1 MTEVFTMFKRIGFV
15 LAAAVL
21 SFPAGAQVWPS
32 KPVRFVVPAGQGGT
46 IDPLTRFFADAY
58 TKALGQSFV
67 IENRPGAQGNT
78 GLASVA
84 KADPDGYTIGMA
96 ASSMIAINPHLY
108 AKMPYD
114 PRKELTGIVLV
125 GDVPNILV
133 VNPDVPVKTLA
144 EFTAYVK
151 ANGAKLNFGS
161 TGNGSSM
168 HLAGELYKT
177 LTGTV
182 MTHIP
187 YKVPADATNDL
198 ISGRTQLMFQL
209 MTGIQGQ
216 VKAGRVRPIAV
227 LSDQRWPGLPDVPT
241 TVEQGMGNLKSSV
254 WFAVV
259 APNGVPQ
266 VVIERINAETNSLLG
281 DAAFRARVQALGA
294 APMGGSPADYRKLYD
309 DEYTRWAQVVKVS
322 GAKID

>member
-1 MTEVFTMFKRIGFV
+1 MKKLILFLFLVC
-15 LAAAVL
+15 LAT
-21 SFPAGAQVWPS
+21 AGNSQTWPT
-32 KPVRFVVPAGQGGT
+32 KPVKFIVPAGPGGT
-46 IDPLTRFFADAY
+46 IDPLSRFLADTY
-58 TKALGQSFV
+58 TKVFGQNFL

-78 GLASVA
+78 GLAAIA

-108 AKMPYD
+108 KTMPYD
-114 PRKELTGIVLV
+114 PRKELLGIVLV

-133 VNPDVPVKTLA
+133 VHPDVPVRTLA

-151 ANGAKLNFGS
+151 SHPGKLNFGS

-177 LTGTV
+177 LTSTA

-187 YKVPADATNDL
+187 YKIPADATNDL

-209 MTGIQGQ
+209 MTGIQTQ
-216 VKAGRVRPIAV
+216 VKAGRVRAIAV
-227 LSDQRWPGLPDVPT
+227 LSDKRWPGLPDVAT
-241 TVEQGMGNLKSSV
+241 TVEQGMSQLRSSV

-259 APNGVPQ
+259 APQGLPQ
-266 VVIERINAETNSLLG
+266 PIAERINAETNKLLKDG
-281 DAAFRARVQALGA
+281 EFRIRILGLGA
-294 APMGGSPADYRKLYD
+294 SPMGGSAADFRKLYD
-309 DEYTRWAQVVKVS
+309 EEWTRWAEVVKVS

>member
-1 MTEVFTMFKRIGFV
+1 MKRLVLLSLLLGFS
-15 LAAAVL
+15 LA
-21 SFPAGAQVWPS
+21 GNAQNWPT
-32 KPVRFVVPAGQGGT
+32 KPVRFIVPAGQGGT
-46 IDPLTRFFADAY
+46 IDPLSRFFADAY
-58 TKALGQSFV
+58 GKAFGQTFV

-78 GLASVA
+78 GLAALA
-84 KADPDGYTIGMA
+84 KAEPDGYTIGMA
-96 ASSMIAINPHLY
+96 ASSMITINPHLY
-108 AKMPYD
+108 QSMPYD

-133 VNPDVPVKTLA
+133 VHPDVPVKTLA

-151 ANGAKLNFGS
+151 ANPGKLNFGS

-177 LTGTV
+177 LTSTA

-216 VKAGRVRPIAV
+216 VI
-227 LSDQRWPGLPDVPT
+227 
-241 TVEQGMGNLKSSV
+241 SSC
-254 WFAVV
+254 
-259 APNGVPQ
+259 
-266 VVIERINAETNSLLG
+266 S
-281 DAAFRARVQALGA
+281 
-294 APMGGSPADYRKLYD
+294 S
-309 DEYTRWAQVVKVS
+309 
-322 GAKID
+322 

>member
-1 MTEVFTMFKRIGFV
+1 MKR
-15 LAAAVL
+15 LAVVL
-21 SFPAGAQVWPS
+21 SLVLLSLPVHAQSWPA
-32 KPVRFVVPAGQGGT
+32 KPVRFIVPAGPGGT
-46 IDPLTRFFADAY
+46 IDPLSRFLADTYARVFGHNF
-58 TKALGQSFV
+58 L

-78 GLASVA
+78 GLAAIA
-84 KADPDGYTIGMA
+84 KAEPDGYTIGMA

-108 AKMPYD
+108 ATMPYD
-114 PRKELTGIVLV
+114 PRKELAGIVLV

-133 VNPDVPVKTLA
+133 VHPDVPARTLA

-151 ANGAKLNFGS
+151 SNPGKLNFGS

-177 LTGTV
+177 LTDTA

-187 YKVPADATNDL
+187 YKIPADATNDL

-209 MTGIQGQ
+209 MTGIQTQ

-227 LSDQRWPGLPDVPT
+227 LSDKRWPGLPDVPT
-241 TVEQGMGNLKSSV
+241 TVEQGMGSLRSSV

-259 APNGVPQ
+259 APQGVSQ
-266 VVIERINAETNSLLG
+266 AIADRINAETNKLLA
-281 DAAFRARVQALGA
+281 DAEFRVRVLGLGA
-294 APMGGSPADYRKLYD
+294 APMGGSAADYRRLYD
-309 DEYTRWAQVVKVS
+309 SEYARWAEVVKRS

>member
-1 MTEVFTMFKRIGFV
+1 MKRWFLLLFLIFF
-15 LAAAVL
+15 
-21 SFPAGAQVWPS
+21 STAGNSQNWPL
-32 KPVRFVVPAGQGGT
+32 KPVKFIVPAGQGGT
-46 IDPLTRFFADAY
+46 IDPLSRFFADAY
-58 TKALGQSFV
+58 GRIFGQTFV

-78 GLASVA
+78 GLAALA
-84 KADPDGYTIGMA
+84 KAEPDGYTLGMV

-108 AKMPYD
+108 KTMPYD
-114 PRKELTGIVLV
+114 PRKELAGIVLV

-133 VNPDVPVKTLA
+133 VHPDVPVKTLA
-144 EFTAYVK
+144 EFTAYAK
-151 ANGAKLNFGS
+151 ANPGKLNFGS

-177 LTGTV
+177 LTATA

-227 LSDQRWPGLPDVPT
+227 LSERRWPGLPEVPT
-241 TVEQGMGNLKSSV
+241 TVEQGMGGLKSSV
-254 WFAVV
+254 WFGVAGPAAVPPAIV
-259 APNGVPQ
+259 
-266 VVIERINAETNSLLG
+266 ERVNAETNKLLA
-281 DAAFRARVQALGA
+281 DPAFRERVQALGA
-294 APMGGSPADYRKLYD
+294 APMGGTPADYRKLYD
-309 DEYTRWAQVVKVS
+309 EEYARWAGVVRVS

>member
-1 MTEVFTMFKRIGFV
+1 MKRALIAVLV
-15 LAAAVL
+15 LAAAT
-21 SFPAGAQVWPS
+21 AAQAQSWPT
-32 KPVRFVVPAGQGGT
+32 KPVKFIVPAGQGGT
-46 IDPLTRFFADAY
+46 IDPLSRFFADAY
-58 TKALGQSFV
+58 TKAFGQSFV
-67 IENRPGAQGNT
+67 VENRPGAQGNA
-78 GLASVA
+78 GLAAIA
-84 KADPDGYTIGMA
+84 KADPDGYTVGMA

-108 AKMPYD
+108 ATMPYD

-133 VNPDVPVKTLA
+133 VHPEVPVKTMA
-144 EFTAYVK
+144 EFTAYAK
-151 ANGAKLNFGS
+151 ANPNKLNFGS

-177 LTGTV
+177 LTATQ

-216 VKAGRVRPIAV
+216 VKAGRVRPVAV
-227 LSDQRWPGLPDVPT
+227 LSDKRWPGLPEVPT
-241 TVEQGMGNLKSSV
+241 SVEQGMGNLKSSV

-259 APNGVPQ
+259 APNGVPAA
-266 VVIERINAETNSLLG
+266 VVERINAETNKLLA
-281 DAAFRARVQALGA
+281 DQAFRDRVQALGA
-294 APMGGSPADYRKLYD
+294 APMGGSAADYRALY
-309 DEYTRWAQVVKVS
+309 ESEFARWVAVVKAS

>member
-1 MTEVFTMFKRIGFV
+1 MNRI
-15 LAAAVL
+15 LIALLIL
-21 SFPAGAQVWPS
+21 SFSATAQAQSWPA
-32 KPVRFVVPAGQGGT
+32 KPVRFIVPAGQGGT
-46 IDPLTRFFADAY
+46 IDPLSRFFAEAY
-58 TKALGQSFV
+58 AKAFGQGFV
-67 IENRPGAQGNT
+67 IDNRPGAQGNA
-78 GLASVA
+78 GLAAIA

-108 AKMPYD
+108 ATMPYD
-114 PRKELTGIVLV
+114 PRKELAGIVLV

-133 VNPDVPVKTLA
+133 VHPEVPVKTMA
-144 EFTAYVK
+144 EFTAYAK
-151 ANGAKLNFGS
+151 ANPGKLNFGS

-177 LTGTV
+177 LTATQ

-227 LSDQRWPGLPDVPT
+227 LSGKRWPGLPDVPT
-241 TVEQGMGNLKSSV
+241 SVEQGMGNLKSSV

-259 APNGVPQ
+259 APNGVPAA
-266 VVIERINAETNSLLG
+266 VVERINAETNKLLA
-281 DAAFRARVQALGA
+281 DQAFRDRVQALGA
-294 APMGGSPADYRKLYD
+294 APMGGSAADYRRLYD
-309 DEYTRWAQVVKVS
+309 EEFVRWAAVVKAS

>member
-1 MTEVFTMFKRIGFV
+1 MKKLFLLLF
-15 LAAAVL
+15 LACFSTLGHSQA
-21 SFPAGAQVWPS
+21 WPG
-32 KPVRFVVPAGQGGT
+32 KPVKFVVPAGPGGT
-46 IDPLTRFFADAY
+46 IDPLSRFIADTYTRVFGHNF
-58 TKALGQSFV
+58 L

-78 GLASVA
+78 GLAAIA

-108 AKMPYD
+108 KTMPYD
-114 PRKELTGIVLV
+114 PRKELMGIVLV

-133 VNPDVPVKTLA
+133 VHPDVPVRTLA

-151 ANGAKLNFGS
+151 SNPGKLNFGS

-177 LTGTV
+177 LTSTS
-182 MTHIP
+182 MAHIP
-187 YKVPADATNDL
+187 YKIPADATNDL

-209 MTGIQGQ
+209 MTGIQTQ

-227 LSDQRWPGLPDVPT
+227 LSDKRWPGLPDVAT
-241 TVEQGMGNLKSSV
+241 TVEQGMPQLRSSV

-259 APNGVPQ
+259 APLGLPQ
-266 VVIERINAETNSLLG
+266 PIAERINAETNKLLK
-281 DAAFRARVQALGA
+281 DSDFRAKILGLGA
-294 APMGGSPADYRKLYD
+294 APLGGSAADFRKLYD
-309 DEYTRWAQVVKVS
+309 EEWTRWAEVVKVS

>member
-1 MTEVFTMFKRIGFV
+1 MKKSFVF
-15 LAAAVL
+15 LAVL
-21 SFPAGAQVWPS
+21 IFFPLGANAQGWPA
-32 KPVRFVVPAGQGGT
+32 KPVRLIVPAGQGGT
-46 IDPLTRFFADAY
+46 IDPLSRFFADAY
-58 TKALGQSFV
+58 TRALGQTFV

-78 GLASVA
+78 GLAAVA
-84 KADPDGYTIGMA
+84 KAEPDGYTIGMA

-108 AKMPYD
+108 KTMPYD
-114 PRKELTGIVLV
+114 PRKELAGIVLV

-133 VNPDVPVKTLA
+133 VHPDVPVKTLA
-144 EFTAYVK
+144 EFTSYVK
-151 ANGAKLNFGS
+151 ANAGKLNFGS

-177 LTGTV
+177 LTGTA

-227 LSDQRWPGLPDVPT
+227 LSDKRWPGLPDVPT
-241 TVEQGMGNLKSSV
+241 TVEQGMGTLKSSV
-254 WFAVV
+254 WFAIV
-259 APNGVPQ
+259 APTGFPAAF
-266 VVIERINAETNSLLG
+266 IERINAETNKMLA
-281 DAAFRARVQALGA
+281 DPDFRNRVQSLGA
-294 APMGGSPADYRKLYD
+294 APMGGSAADYRKLYD
-309 DEYTRWAQVVKVS
+309 DEYARWAGVVKAS

>member
-1 MTEVFTMFKRIGFV
+1 MKKSLFSLVV
-15 LAAAVL
+15 LML
-21 SFPAGAQVWPS
+21 FPLGVQAQGWPA
-32 KPVRFVVPAGQGGT
+32 KPVKFVVPAGQGGT
-46 IDPLTRFFADAY
+46 IDPLSRFFADAY
-58 TKALGQSFV
+58 TKIFGQTFV

-78 GLASVA
+78 GLAAIA
-84 KADPDGYTIGMA
+84 KADPDGYTVGMA

-108 AKMPYD
+108 KTMPYD
-114 PRKELTGIVLV
+114 PRKELAGIVLV

-133 VNPDVPVKTLA
+133 VHPDVPARDLR
-144 EFTAYVK
+144 EFTSYVK
-151 ANGAKLNFGS
+151 ANAGKLNFGS

-168 HLAGELYKT
+168 HLAGELFKT
-177 LTGTV
+177 LTGTS

-227 LSDQRWPGLPDVPT
+227 LSDKRWPGLPDVPT

-254 WFAVV
+254 WFAIV
-259 APNGVPQ
+259 APAGFPAAL
-266 VVIERINAETNSLLG
+266 IDRINAETNKLLAG
-281 DAAFRARVQALGA
+281 AEFRARVQSLGA
-294 APMGGSPADYRKLYD
+294 APMGGSAADYRKLYD
-309 DEYTRWAQVVKVS
+309 DEYARWAEVVKVS

>member
-1 MTEVFTMFKRIGFV
+1 MKKGLFSLVV
-15 LAAAVL
+15 LIL
-21 SFPAGAQVWPS
+21 FPLGVQAQGWPA
-32 KPVRFVVPAGQGGT
+32 KPVKFVVPAGQGGT
-46 IDPLTRFFADAY
+46 IDPLSRFFADAY
-58 TKALGQSFV
+58 TKIFGQTFV

-78 GLASVA
+78 GLAAIA
-84 KADPDGYTIGMA
+84 KADPDGYTVGMA

-108 AKMPYD
+108 KTMPYD
-114 PRKELTGIVLV
+114 PRKELAGIVLV

-133 VNPDVPVKTLA
+133 VHPDVPARDLR
-144 EFTAYVK
+144 EFTSYVK
-151 ANGAKLNFGS
+151 ANAGKLNFGS

-168 HLAGELYKT
+168 HLAGELFKT
-177 LTGTV
+177 LTGTS

-227 LSDQRWPGLPDVPT
+227 LSDKRWPGLPDVPT

-254 WFAVV
+254 WFAIV
-259 APNGVPQ
+259 APAGFPAAL
-266 VVIERINAETNSLLG
+266 IDRINAETNKLLAG
-281 DAAFRARVQALGA
+281 AEFRARVQSLGA
-294 APMGGSPADYRKLYD
+294 APMGGSAADYRKLYD
-309 DEYTRWAQVVKVS
+309 DEYARWAEVVKVS
-322 GAKID
+322 GARQD

>member
-1 MTEVFTMFKRIGFV
+1 MNRLIVFLLLVFASMG
-15 LAAAVL
+15 ANAQ
-21 SFPAGAQVWPS
+21 SWPA
-32 KPVRFVVPAGQGGT
+32 KPVRFIVPAGPGGT
-46 IDPLTRFFADAY
+46 IDPLSRFLVDTYSKSF
-58 TKALGQSFV
+58 GQNF
-67 IENRPGAQGNT
+67 IMENRPGAQGNT
-78 GLASVA
+78 GLAA
-84 KADPDGYTIGMA
+84 IARAEPDGYTIGMA

-108 AKMPYD
+108 KTMPYD
-114 PRKELTGIVLV
+114 PRKELVGIVLV

-133 VNPDVPVKTLA
+133 VHPDVPVRTLA
-144 EFTAYVK
+144 EFTAYVRSN
-151 ANGAKLNFGS
+151 AGKLNFGS

-177 LTGTV
+177 ITGTD

-209 MTGIQGQ
+209 MTGIQTQ

-227 LSDQRWPGLPDVPT
+227 LSDQRWPGLPEVPT
-241 TVEQGMGNLKSSV
+241 TVEQGMGQLKSSV

-259 APNGVPQ
+259 APQGISQAIVD
-266 VVIERINAETNSLLG
+266 RINAETNKLLA
-281 DAAFRARVQALGA
+281 DAEFRGRVLALGA
-294 APMGGSPADYRKLYD
+294 APIGGSAADYRRLYD
-309 DEYTRWAQVVKVS
+309 DEYARWAEVVRIS

>member
-1 MTEVFTMFKRIGFV
+1 MKRLVLFSLLMLFSFTGN
-15 LAAAVL
+15 
-21 SFPAGAQVWPS
+21 AQNWPT
-32 KPVRFVVPAGQGGT
+32 KPVRFIVPAGQGGT
-46 IDPLTRFFADAY
+46 IDPLSRFFADAY
-58 TKALGQSFV
+58 SKAFGQTFV

-78 GLASVA
+78 GLAALA
-84 KADPDGYTIGMA
+84 KAEPDGYTIGMA
-96 ASSMIAINPHLY
+96 ASSMITINPHLY
-108 AKMPYD
+108 QSMPYD

-133 VNPDVPVKTLA
+133 VHPEVPVKTLA

-151 ANGAKLNFGS
+151 ANPGKLNFGS

-177 LTGTV
+177 LTSTA

-216 VKAGRVRPIAV
+216 VKAGRVRPLAV
-227 LSDQRWPGLPDVPT
+227 LSDKRWPGLPEVPT
-241 TVEQGMGNLKSSV
+241 TAEQGLGTLKSSV
-254 WFAVV
+254 WFAVA
-259 APNGVPQ
+259 APQGFPQ
-266 VVIERINAETNSLLG
+266 ALVERLNAETNKLLA
-281 DAAFRARVQALGA
+281 DAAFRERVQALGA
-294 APMGGSPADYRKLYD
+294 APMGGTPADYRKLLEEDYA
-309 DEYTRWAQVVKVS
+309 RWAEVVKAS

>member
-1 MTEVFTMFKRIGFV
+1 MAIFLIDGN
-15 LAAAVL
+15 AQ
-21 SFPAGAQVWPS
+21 SWPA
-32 KPVRFVVPAGQGGT
+32 KPVRFIVPAGQGGT
-46 IDPLTRFFADAY
+46 IDPLSRFFADAY
-58 TKALGQSFV
+58 GKAFGQTFV

-78 GLASVA
+78 GLAALA
-84 KADPDGYTIGMA
+84 KAEPDGYTIGMV

-108 AKMPYD
+108 ATMPYD
-114 PRKELTGIVLV
+114 PRKELAGIVLV

-133 VNPDVPVKTLA
+133 VHPDVPVKTLA
-144 EFTAYVK
+144 EFTAYAK
-151 ANGAKLNFGS
+151 ASPGKLNFGS

-177 LTGTV
+177 LTQTA

-216 VKAGRVRPIAV
+216 VKAGRVRAIAV
-227 LSDQRWPGLPDVPT
+227 LSDKRWPGLPDVPT
-241 TVEQGMGNLKSSV
+241 TAEQGMPGLKSSV
-254 WFAVV
+254 WFAV
-259 APNGVPQ
+259 AGPAGMPPA
-266 VVIERINAETNSLLG
+266 VIERVNAETNKLLA
-281 DAAFRARVQALGA
+281 DEAFRARVITLGA
-294 APMGGSPADYRKLYD
+294 QPMGGSPADYRRLH
-309 DEYTRWAQVVKVS
+309 DEEYARWAEVVKVS

>member
-1 MTEVFTMFKRIGFV
+1 MK
-15 LAAAVL
+15 AVL
-21 SFPAGAQVWPS
+21 TLLLIFFSLQVSAQTWPN
-32 KPVRFVVPAGQGGT
+32 KPVRFIVPAGQGGT
-46 IDPLTRFFADAY
+46 IDPLSRFFADAY
-58 TKALGQSFV
+58 TKAFGQTFV
-67 IENRPGAQGNT
+67 VENRPGAQGNT
-78 GLASVA
+78 GLAALA

-108 AKMPYD
+108 QTMPYD
-114 PRKELTGIVLV
+114 PRKELAGIVLV

-133 VNPDVPVKTLA
+133 VHPDVPVKTLA
-144 EFTAYVK
+144 EFTAYVR
-151 ANGAKLNFGS
+151 ANPNKLNFGS

-177 LTGTV
+177 LTSTL

-227 LSDQRWPGLPDVPT
+227 LSDKRCPGLPEVPT
-241 TVEQGMGNLKSSV
+241 TAEQGMGRLKSSV
-254 WFAVV
+254 WFAIV
-259 APNGVPQ
+259 APQGFPQ
-266 VVIERINAETNSLLG
+266 ALIERINAETNKLLA
-281 DAAFRARVQALGA
+281 DPAFRERVQVLGA
-294 APMGGSPADYRKLYD
+294 APMGGTPADYRKLHEE
-309 DEYTRWAQVVKVS
+309 EYARWAEVVKVS

>member
-1 MTEVFTMFKRIGFV
+1 MNR
-15 LAAAVL
+15 L
-21 SFPAGAQVWPS
+21 VWFLLLFCFSTTGNSQNWPN
-32 KPVRFVVPAGQGGT
+32 KPVRFIVPAGQGGT
-46 IDPLTRFFADAY
+46 IDPLSRFFADAY
-58 TKALGQSFV
+58 GKAFGQTFV
-67 IENRPGAQGNT
+67 VENRPGAQGNT
-78 GLASVA
+78 GLAGLA
-84 KADPDGYTIGMA
+84 KSEPDGYTLGMV

-108 AKMPYD
+108 QAMPYD
-114 PRKELTGIVLV
+114 PRKELAGIVLV

-133 VNPDVPVKTLA
+133 VHPDVPVKTLA

-151 ANGAKLNFGS
+151 ANPGKLNFGS

-177 LTGTV
+177 LTSTL

-216 VKAGRVRPIAV
+216 VKAGRVRPLAV
-227 LSDQRWPGLPDVPT
+227 LSDKRWPGLPEVPT
-241 TVEQGMGNLKSSV
+241 TAEQGMGRLKSSV
-254 WFAVV
+254 WFAIA
-259 APNGVPQ
+259 APQGFPQ
-266 VVIERINAETNSLLG
+266 ALVERINAETNKLLA
-281 DAAFRARVQALGA
+281 DAAFRERVQALGA
-294 APMGGSPADYRKLYD
+294 APMGGSPADYRKLLEE
-309 DEYTRWAQVVKVS
+309 EYARWAEVVKVS

>member
-1 MTEVFTMFKRIGFV
+1 MKRALIAV
-15 LAAAVL
+15 LALAAAT
-21 SFPAGAQVWPS
+21 AAQAQSWPT
-32 KPVRFVVPAGQGGT
+32 KPVKFIVPAGQGGT
-46 IDPLTRFFADAY
+46 IDPLSRFFADAY
-58 TKALGQSFV
+58 TKAFGQSFV
-67 IENRPGAQGNT
+67 VENRPGAQGNA
-78 GLASVA
+78 GLAAIA
-84 KADPDGYTIGMA
+84 KADPDGYTVGMA

-108 AKMPYD
+108 ATMPYD

-133 VNPDVPVKTLA
+133 VHPEVPVKTMA
-144 EFTAYVK
+144 EFTAYAK
-151 ANGAKLNFGS
+151 ANPNKLNFGS

-177 LTGTV
+177 LTATQ

-227 LSDQRWPGLPDVPT
+227 LSDKRWPGLPEVPT
-241 TVEQGMGNLKSSV
+241 SVEQGMGNLKSSV

-259 APNGVPQ
+259 APNGVPAA
-266 VVIERINAETNSLLG
+266 VVERINAETKKLLA
-281 DAAFRARVQALGA
+281 DQAFRDRVQALGA
-294 APMGGSPADYRKLYD
+294 APMGGSAADYRALY
-309 DEYTRWAQVVKVS
+309 ESEFARWAAVVKAS

>member
-1 MTEVFTMFKRIGFV
+1 MRKATWFLLLGF
-15 LAAAVL
+15 
-21 SFPAGAQVWPS
+21 FPLLLHAQSWPT
-32 KPVRFVVPAGQGGT
+32 KPVKFIVPSGPGGT
-46 IDPLTRFFADAY
+46 IDPLGRFLADTY
-58 TKALGQSFV
+58 SKSFGHNFV
-67 IENRPGAQGNT
+67 VENRPGAQGNT
-78 GLASVA
+78 GIAGIA
-84 KADPDGYTIGMA
+84 KAEPDGYTIGIA
-96 ASSMIAINPHLY
+96 ASSMIAINPHVY
-108 AKMPYD
+108 KTMPYD

-133 VNPDVPVKTLA
+133 VHPEVPVKSLA

-151 ANGAKLNFGS
+151 ANPGKLNFGS

-177 LTGTV
+177 LTSTAMIHV
-182 MTHIP
+182 P

-227 LSDQRWPGLPDVPT
+227 LSDRRWPGLPEVPT

-254 WFAVV
+254 WFAIVG
-259 APNGVPQ
+259 PNGLPQ
-266 VVIERINAETNSLLG
+266 AVVERVNAETNKLLA
-281 DAAFRARVQALGA
+281 DAEFRTRIQTLGA
-294 APMGGSPADYRKLYD
+294 APMGGSPADFRKLF
-309 DEYTRWAQVVKVS
+309 DEEYARWAEVVKVS
-322 GAKID
+322 GAKAE

>member
-1 MTEVFTMFKRIGFV
+1 MKRTLIAV
-15 LAAAVL
+15 LAAATAA
-21 SFPAGAQVWPS
+21 FAAAAQAQSWPT
-32 KPVRFVVPAGQGGT
+32 KPVKFIVPAGQGGT
-46 IDPLTRFFADAY
+46 IDPLSRFFADAY
-58 TKALGQSFV
+58 GKAFGQSFV
-67 IENRPGAQGNT
+67 IDNRPGAQGNT
-78 GLASVA
+78 GLAAIA

-108 AKMPYD
+108 SAMPYD
-114 PRKELTGIVLV
+114 PRKELAGIVLV

-133 VNPDVPVKTLA
+133 VHPDVPVKTLA
-144 EFTAYVK
+144 EFTAYAK
-151 ANGAKLNFGS
+151 ANPNKLNFGS

-177 LTGTV
+177 LTSTV
-182 MTHIP
+182 MTHVP

-227 LSDQRWPGLPDVPT
+227 LSDKRWPGLPEVPT
-241 TVEQGMGNLKSSV
+241 TAEQGMGNLKSSV
-254 WFAVV
+254 WFAIV
-259 APNGVPQ
+259 APAGYPPAL
-266 VVIERINAETNSLLG
+266 IERINAETNKMLAG
-281 DAAFRARVQALGA
+281 AEFRARVQTLGA
-294 APMGGSPADYRKLYD
+294 APMGGSAADYRKLYD
-309 DEYTRWAQVVKVS
+309 EEYARWATVVKAS

>member
-1 MTEVFTMFKRIGFV
+1 MKR
-15 LAAAVL
+15 LALLLFLICL
-21 SFPAGAQVWPS
+21 SGTGNSQSWPT
-32 KPVRFVVPAGQGGT
+32 KPVKFIVPAGQGGT
-46 IDPLTRFFADAY
+46 IDPLSRFFADAY
-58 TKALGQSFV
+58 GKVFGQTFV

-78 GLASVA
+78 GLAALA
-84 KADPDGYTIGMA
+84 KAEPDGYTLGMV

-108 AKMPYD
+108 KTMPYD
-114 PRKELTGIVLV
+114 PRKELAGIVLV

-133 VNPDVPVKTLA
+133 VHPDVPVKTLA
-144 EFTAYVK
+144 EFTAYAK
-151 ANGAKLNFGS
+151 ANPGKLNFGS

-177 LTGTV
+177 LTSTA

-227 LSDQRWPGLPDVPT
+227 LSERRWPGLPEVPT
-241 TVEQGMGNLKSSV
+241 TVEQGMARLKSSV
-254 WFAVV
+254 WFA
-259 APNGVPQ
+259 GVGPHGFPQ
-266 VVIERINAETNSLLG
+266 ALAERINAETNKLLA
-281 DAAFRARVQALGA
+281 DAGFRARVQALGA
-294 APMGGSPADYRKLYD
+294 APMGGTVADYRRLYD
-309 DEYTRWAQVVKVS
+309 EEYTRWAEVVKVS